1 MLFDG
6 LYSSSLSE
14 EELNKNEKNDDN
26 DDDFFIPKSNKND
39 DSDEIKV
46 NKSLLEKKPINNNLK
61 LSQPQP
67 NYYHGHKGKY
77 TTENKH
83 TIIKDNKRGV
93 VYFAGNNNNKEDC
106 NNCGDDDCKLCNY
119 KLKSNNKKT
128 ILNINKDSE
137 NKFND
142 DNSPKIKKYFK
153 LSIEEENENEKYE
166 NAINKIK
173 KQPSQNKQLP
183 KNYNLIYGNK
193 FHSETNKNLFLN
205 NNSNNEY
212 LSLLSTKIPIA
223 KSLNNNKEDNKNDNK
238 NAFEIENKKDLL
250 MNDEECYNLNFNQV
264 TTMKQMIGESDL
276 KNSFFIYVLGISKGT
291 SERNFQLYSF
301 KKTSELEL
309 LYTTIRQRIIEIDE
323 GVEKNGFLFMTILN
337 RKLLTSKSKKS
348 IKLMKQILMKK
359 SVKKYIDFKIDT
371 IYGSNLIVY
380 NINPNNNPIQLS
392 DLVDDNGNSKILLL
406 KVLLPGQKRASKYF
420 FYFKDNDSKLL
431 IHESTEDSPT
441 IILAFNE
448 GNYLITVWIF
458 YGEPQSAPS
467 DIEAEKTD
475 KIDFEKFFSKYK

>member
-1 MLFDG
+1 MSILFDG

-26 DDDFFIPKSNKND
+26 DDDFFIPQSNTND
-39 DSDEIKV
+39 D
-46 NKSLLEKKPINNNLK
+46 NKLLEKKPINNNLK

-77 TTENKH
+77 TTDNKH

-93 VYFAGNNNNKEDC
+93 VYFAGNNNKEGDC

-119 KLKSNNKKT
+119 KMKSNNNK
-128 ILNINKDSE
+128 INNNKDNE
-137 NKFND
+137 NKFVVES
-142 DNSPKIKKYFK
+142 SPKIKKYFK

-166 NAINKIK
+166 NAFNKIK
-173 KQPSQNKQLP
+173 QQSQNKILQ
-183 KNYNLIYGNK
+183 KNYNSIFGNK
-193 FHSETNKNLFLN
+193 FQSETNKNLFLN

-212 LSLLSTKIPIA
+212 LSLLSSKIPIS
-223 KSLNNNKEDNKNDNK
+223 KSLNNNKDDNKNDNQ
-238 NAFEIENKKDLL
+238 NAFEIENKKELIIDDP
-250 MNDEECYNLNFNQV
+250 NSYYLNFKQI
-264 TTMKQMIGESDL
+264 TTIEQMIGSDF
-276 KNSFFIYVLGISKGT
+276 KNSFFIYVLGISKGS

-301 KKTSELEL
+301 KKTPEIEL
-309 LYTTIRQRIIEIDE
+309 LYNTIRQRIIETDE
-323 GVEKNGFLFMTILN
+323 GKEKNGFLFISILN
-337 RKLLTSKSKKS
+337 RKLMTTKTKKS

-406 KVLLPGQKRASKYF
+406 KVLLPGQKRANKYF
-420 FYFKDNDSKLL
+420 FYFKDNDSKIL

-441 IILAFNE
+441 IILIFNE

-467 DIEAEKTD
+467 DIEAEKTE